1 MVQRR
6 IGPQRIELRLDL
18 RRRLHRLVRLF
29 QLLDRLRLEERV
41 RQQTRA
47 NAPKARVGLR
57 QKDAAHLHNIPRT
70 HLPRQAAIQVHTHR
84 PWNVAHR
91 HLVRHFLDA
100 NFLVRQKLARPD
112 LGVQRRSRLVCRTHA
127 ARTKRQRHVLLPRD
141 FLEHFGTTHI
151 ARIRIHED
159 RWTHIRNARHDATHT
174 QQLAEMRAANRSNR
188 QRRRRARKWP
198 YIQHVSPQ
206 QGRWERLCHFAHT
219 LLVLLVQGIAF
230 QTLVPNHV
238 QHIVLV
244 RDITTRVRHDAIDH
258 VTEQI
263 HIALG
268 IGLDRRY
275 ERASHEARRGRELRD
290 IVQLNHD
297 HFLIT
302 IRYALQLY
310 HILVHHGVRRRVFLD
325 IHRPCLVWHRR
336 CLCRADVREWR
347 HLV

>member
-1 MVQRR
+1 
-6 IGPQRIELRLDL
+6 
-18 RRRLHRLVRLF
+18 
-29 QLLDRLRLEERV
+29 
-41 RQQTRA
+41 
-47 NAPKARVGLR
+47 
-57 QKDAAHLHNIPRT
+57 
-70 HLPRQAAIQVHTHR
+70 
-84 PWNVAHR
+84 
-91 HLVRHFLDA
+91 
-100 NFLVRQKLARPD
+100 
-112 LGVQRRSRLVCRTHA
+112 
-127 ARTKRQRHVLLPRD
+127 
-141 FLEHFGTTHI
+141 
-151 ARIRIHED
+151 
-159 RWTHIRNARHDATHT
+159 
-174 QQLAEMRAANRSNR
+174 MRAANRSNR

-206 QGRWERLCHFAHT
+206 QGRWERLCHFTHT

-238 QHIVLV
+238 QHVVLV

-302 IRYALQLY
+302 IRDALQLY